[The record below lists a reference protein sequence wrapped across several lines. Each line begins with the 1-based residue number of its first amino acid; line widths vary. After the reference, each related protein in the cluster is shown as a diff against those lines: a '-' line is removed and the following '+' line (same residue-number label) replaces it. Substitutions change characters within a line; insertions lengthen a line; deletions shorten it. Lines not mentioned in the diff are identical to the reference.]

1 MKWGGG
7 PLRQPLSARE
17 KLLMAALGVALCL
30 MAAAAMFALPVRGD
44 AASIPTSVVINQ
56 VMTNNPDICRP
67 VDEKYYDWLELI
79 NNSGDTVDLSG
90 WRLSKRLD
98 LRGAFVFGETLLPP
112 GGTLT
117 VYCVVPP
124 EDYEGEET
132 FSGFDLNS
140 NGVTLILSAPGERAM
155 QVLEVPPM
163 RPAYVYQRD
172 GETGEYAVSD
182 FFQSM
187 AGEQMLEEDLTPDF
201 RADSVYINELMASN
215 KTTLLDEDGDFSD
228 WLELYNG
235 TGADVNLG
243 SWSLSDDDMERRKWV
258 FPEVTLGA
266 GEYLVLFASGKDRAD
281 PAGELHTGFGLSSKG
296 ETVRLYTPEGK
307 VSSWVE
313 FGAVKGDISVYRTED
328 GAIDTGARVT
338 PGFPNTAEGAS
349 QAIEA
354 MYTPLTKNGQ
364 KLYINEV
371 YCAGKGYDWVELVNG
386 GDAAVDLSGYGLS
399 DNQHRPR
406 KWQFPE
412 GAKLKA
418 GGYLVVYLTG
428 ESGSSGLVD
437 GLYCANYGLSKD
449 ETVVLATPDGKR
461 VDSVRLM
468 DYRRN
473 ISYGRA
479 SGQKKYRYFATP
491 TPGKKNSAKSYAR
504 QAHEV
509 RFSKVGG
516 VYKQGSLKLKLSAE
530 SGMAIF
536 YTLDGTE
543 PTSKSKRYTKPLTLK
558 ENTLIKAVAWQ
569 PDALKSPTETHSY
582 VLGGSHN
589 LRVLNIFG
597 PAAKLVGSGGMMSTG
612 KKAAG
617 DGVKVYVEMY
627 EPDGSKLI
635 SQFCDMQVRG
645 HGSRV
650 EHAQKGFSLTA
661 RRAYGDTRFRAK
673 LFKNLPYTKYKSL
686 FIRASGQ
693 DSAQTHMRDSILT
706 SLAADTTVLYQETE
720 LCAVYIAGMYW
731 GEYNMRERISPKMI
745 AQHEGWDDPDDIVL
759 LEGSGARMGGVQGK
773 KTSFE
778 KLMKQVKKMDFTKDA
793 SVDKLAK
800 VVDIENYLDYVA
812 IQIYTANQDLNNV
825 RCYCNP
831 KRGGRWRWILADL
844 DLSYQVDADSP
855 SRWLKSGGVGTITS
869 QDNTLFIQLMRNA
882 KTRSYFL
889 KRMGQ
894 LLATTFSTENVSAKI
909 KARYN
914 KLKAEMPKNCKRW
927 GWSTK
932 TWKRYC
938 QAMLSYAKSRPKK
951 LIGYFKK
958 AFRLSD
964 KQVKNYFGEAM
975 AKISG

>member
-1 MKWGGG
+1 M
-7 PLRQPLSARE
+7 LSFRE
-17 KLLMAALGVALCL
+17 KLVMTALGIAMGLLAVAALFL
-30 MAAAAMFALPVRGD
+30 LPGRGG
-44 AASIPTSVVINQ
+44 AASKPTTVVINQ

-67 VDEKYYDWLELI
+67 VDEEYYDWLELL
-79 NNSGDTVDLSG
+79 NTGGGSVNLAGWMLSNQ
-90 WRLSKRLD
+90 LD
-98 LRGAFVFGETLLPP
+98 LRGAYVFGDVTLPA

-117 VYCVVPP
+117 VYCADAPG
-124 EDYEGEET
+124 DYAGDAIFT
-132 FSGFDLNS
+132 GFRMNS
-140 NGVTLILSAPGERAM
+140 NGLSLILSAPGERAM
-155 QVLEVPPM
+155 QVMEVPPM
-163 RPAYVYQRD
+163 RPACVYQREA
-172 GETGEYAVSD
+172 GTGEYAVTE
-182 FFQSM
+182 FFDSQ
-187 AGEQMLEEDLTPDF
+187 AGERMLEEDLTPDF
-201 RADSVYINELMASN
+201 RADSVYISELMPSN
-215 KTTLLDEDGDFSD
+215 KTTLLDGDGDFSD
-228 WLELYNG
+228 WMELYNG
-235 TGADVNLG
+235 TGAAVRLAD
-243 SWSLSDDDMERRKWV
+243 WSLSDDDMERRKWV
-258 FPEVTLGA
+258 FPDVTLGA
-266 GEYLVLFASGKDRAD
+266 GEYLVLFASGKDRAE
-281 PAGELHTGFGLSSKG
+281 PGSELHTSFGLSAKG

-313 FGAVKGDISVYRTED
+313 YGAVKGDISVYRTAK
-328 GAIDTGARVT
+328 GALKAGTRVT
-338 PGFPNTAEGAS
+338 PGFPNTAKGAT

-354 MYTPLTKNGQ
+354 MYTPLTKNSQ

-371 YCAGKGYDWVELVNG
+371 YCAGKGYDWVELVNNG
-386 GDAAVDLSGYGLS
+386 KKMVDLSGYGLS

-418 GGYLVVYLTG
+418 GGCLVVYLTG
-428 ESGSSGLVD
+428 ETGSSGLVD
-437 GLYCANYGLSKD
+437 NLYCANFGLSKD
-449 ETVVLATPDGKR
+449 EMVVLSTPEGKR
-461 VDSVRLM
+461 VDGVRLM

-479 SGQKKYRYFATP
+479 SGQAKYRYFSQP
-491 TPGKKNSAKSYAR
+491 TPGKKNGSKSYAR

-509 RFSKVGG
+509 EFSVAGG
-516 VYKQGSLKLKLSAE
+516 VYKRSSLTLKLSAE
-530 SGMAIF
+530 PGMAIY
-536 YTLDGTE
+536 YTTDGTE
-543 PTSKSKRYTKPLTLK
+543 PTSKSARYTKPFVLK
-558 ENTLIKAVAWQ
+558 KNALIKAVAWQ

-582 VLGGSHN
+582 VLGGSHTV
-589 LRVLNIFG
+589 RVLNIFG
-597 PAAKLVGSGGMMSTG
+597 PEAKLVGGSGILNTG
-612 KKAAG
+612 KKAGG

-627 EPDGSKLI
+627 EPDGSKII
-635 SQFCDMQVRG
+635 SQFCDLQVRG

-673 LFKNLPYTKYKSL
+673 LFKKLPYTKYKSL

-720 LCAVYIAGMYW
+720 LCAVYIAGKYW

-745 AQHEGWDDPDDIVL
+745 AQHEGWDNPDDIIL
-759 LEGSGARMGGVQGK
+759 LEGSGARLGGVQGK

-778 KLMKQVKKMDFTKDA
+778 KIMKQVRKMDFTKNA

-831 KRGGRWRWILADL
+831 KKGGRWRWILADL

-855 SRWLKSGGVGTITS
+855 SRWLKSGGVGTITT
-869 QDNTLFIQLMRNA
+869 QDNTLFIQLMKNA
-882 KTRSYFL
+882 RTRKYFL
-889 KRMGQ
+889 TRMGK
-894 LLATTFSTENVSAKI
+894 LLATTFSAENVASKI

-914 KLKAEMPKNCKRW
+914 KLKAEMPRNCKRW

-938 QAMLSYAKSRPKK
+938 EAMFKYSKTRPKK

-964 KQVKNYFGEAM
+964 KQMKKYFGEAA